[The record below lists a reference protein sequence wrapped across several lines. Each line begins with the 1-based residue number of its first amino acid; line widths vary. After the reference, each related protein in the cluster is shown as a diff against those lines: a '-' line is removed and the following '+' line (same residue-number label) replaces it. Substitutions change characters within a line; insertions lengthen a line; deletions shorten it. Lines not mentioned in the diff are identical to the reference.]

1 MANRPKFHENMIY
14 GLVNQYYC
22 VSESLK
28 IRDLAAELKKVG
40 EVWAVAV
47 VNDRLEASGIIV
59 TTQFQEKMSRPY
71 AHDVFDKKR
80 VTELMTETRSFPFD
94 KNIITVSEDL
104 ADEVRKTSN
113 QYYLVED
120 GKGQFCGIFSTKDL
134 LIHQFNAHR
143 DDIELAVSIQQA
155 VVPETTELQSPG
167 LEIFALANMAK
178 GVGGDF
184 LAVRDLGKGQWLLS
198 VCDVSGKG
206 IAASLV
212 TASLGGMF
220 AQYDTERGLLP
231 FISQVNQFI
240 LNTFKM
246 EKYLTGVFLEL
257 DETSKRVVLCD
268 MGHSYVGVIR
278 GLECLKNPTVN
289 PFVGFVPNLEVK
301 PYEMTLQSGDLLFC
315 YTDGFVEQQNVQGEE
330 FGVETLEKLLVEH
343 REIPLSAMA
352 ELLHHKVKKF
362 RGEQPRGDDEAVL
375 LVRIL

>member
-1 MANRPKFHENMIY
+1 MISS
-14 GLVNQYYC
+14 LINQYYC
-22 VSESLK
+22 ISEDLK

-47 VNDRLEASGIIV
+47 VNDRLEALGIIV

-80 VTELMTETRSFPFD
+80 VTELMTETKSFPFD

-104 ADEVRKTSN
+104 VDEVRKTSN

-120 GKGQFCGIFSTKDL
+120 SKGQFCGIFSTKDL

-143 DDIELAVSIQQA
+143 EDIELAVSIQQA
-155 VVPETTELQSPG
+155 VVPETTEFRSPV
-167 LEIFALANMAK
+167 LEIFALSNMAK

-184 LAVRDLGKGQWLLS
+184 LAVDDLGSGKWLLS

-206 IAASLV
+206 VAASLV

-220 AQYDTERGLLP
+220 AHYDASRGLPL
-231 FISQVNQFI
+231 FISQVNNFI

-246 EKYLTGVFLEL
+246 EKYLTGVFLEI
-257 DETSKRVVLCD
+257 DEPSKRVTLCD
-268 MGHSYVGVIR
+268 MGHSYVGVVR
-278 GLECLKNPTVN
+278 GRDCLKSPSAN

-301 PYEMTLQSGDLLFC
+301 PQELALRSGDLLFC
-315 YTDGFVEQQNVQGEE
+315 YTDGFVEQQNDRGEE
-330 FGVETLEKLLVEH
+330 FGVETLESLLVEH
-343 REIPLSAMA
+343 QEKPLA
-352 ELLHHKVKKF
+352 ELADLLHHKVKKF
-362 RGEQPRGDDEAVL
+362 RGDQPRGDDEAVL
-375 LVRIL
+375 LVRML